1 MTYATLAAANAAR
14 WHRAVL
20 TKDDAF
26 TAVARKLVAA
36 KVRYVAVAATA
47 GVPWFVIAVIH
58 QREAAGDFRG
68 VLHNGE
74 RIIGTVRKTTLVP
87 KGRGPFASWEASAL
101 DALVNCHPYAARNT
115 DWSIGATLTLLER
128 YNGLGYFSRGLASP
142 YLWAG
147 TDQYV
152 KGKYVRDG
160 VFDANAVDGQLGCAG
175 LLMAL
180 QRLDPTIRFADPP
193 GAPPTPVLATAIA
206 VVAAG
211 AAVPAAAS
219 VMSWPALAVAAGLA
233 AVAALAGWLI
243 WRAYRAH

>member
-1 MTYATLAAANAAR
+1 MSLEADNAAR
-14 WHRAVL
+14 WMRARL
-20 TKDDAF
+20 TSGPQA
-26 TAVARKLVAA
+26 TAVAKTLIGNQARYLTVA
-36 KVRYVAVAATA
+36 RQT

-58 QREAAGDFRG
+58 QRESSGDFRG
-68 VLHNGE
+68 ILHNGE
-74 RIIGTVRKTTLVP
+74 RIIGTGRKTTLVP

-115 DWSIGATLTLLER
+115 DWSVGATLTLLER
-128 YNGLGYFSRGLASP
+128 YNGLGYFSRGLPSP

-160 VFDANAVDGQLGCAG
+160 VFDASAVDGQLGCAG

-193 GAPPTPVLATAIA
+193 GVPRTAALATAA
-206 VVAAG
+206 AVAAG
-211 AAVPAAAS
+211 AVVPAVAS
-219 VMSWPALAVAAGLA
+219 VMSWPALAAAAGLA

>member
-1 MTYATLAAANAAR
+1 MSLEADNAAR
-14 WHRAVL
+14 WMQARL
-20 TKDDAF
+20 TSGPQA
-26 TAVARKLVAA
+26 TAVAKTLIGNQARYLTVA
-36 KVRYVAVAATA
+36 RQT

-193 GAPPTPVLATAIA
+193 GAPPTPVLAAATA